1 MTKEQMYLLG
11 FKTALDRLEEE
22 IKRIEACGCIDIH
35 TFDVAD
41 IIKELRSRVEWN

>member
-11 FKTALDRLEEE
+11 FNMALDRVDEE
-22 IKRIEACGCIDIH
+22 IKRIEAYGCIDIH
-35 TFDVAD
+35 TFDVTD